1 VSAIA
6 DMKAVELAQAIRDR
20 QVSPVEAVQAA
31 LDRIEARA
39 ELNAFITI
47 TAEAALASAKA
58 AERQVMAGN
67 SLPPLFGVPYS
78 VKDLT
83 NTAGVRTTMGS
94 AIFENFVPAEDAVA
108 VARAK
113 AAGAILIGKTTTPEF
128 GHKQST
134 DAPIFGRTL
143 NPIDPKVTC
152 GASSGGAAV
161 AVASGMGAL
170 ALGTDGGGSI
180 RIPAAC
186 CGIVG
191 LKATLGAIPNLQ
203 PPDLFSANSYVGPM
217 ARDVADASLL
227 FDVLAGADQRDPYG
241 QSTPNSQ
248 PAPRSLAGVKIA
260 WLPRC
265 GKHGLDSE
273 VAAATTAAVS
283 RMEALGAIVEEIAL
297 DFVAMEPS
305 FLVILESGVA
315 SRVAP
320 HLQRFA
326 GRLDPHLV
334 MTAEKGMRHSAVALQ
349 QAGSVRT
356 DMFRKLQSLFQRFD
370 LIVSPVLTAPPL
382 PLGDQLPD
390 GPVLIDGA
398 PAGSL
403 RGGWYPYAFPFN
415 LTGHPAV
422 SLPCGRTRAGLPIGL
437 QIAARWHAD
446 KFLLGAA
453 GIVEQDLC
461 VGEFGGK
468 DIPAPL

>member
-1 VSAIA
+1 MSAIA
-6 DMKAVELAQAIRDR
+6 DMKAVELARAIRDR
-20 QVSPVEAVQAA
+20 RVSPVEAVQAA
-31 LDRIEARA
+31 LDRIGERA
-39 ELNAFITI
+39 ELNAFITV
-47 TAEAALASAKA
+47 TAEAALAAAKI
-58 AERQVMAGN
+58 AEQQVMAGDP
-67 SLPPLFGVPYS
+67 LPLLHGVPYS

-94 AIFENFVPAEDAVA
+94 AIFENFVPAEDAIA

-143 NPIDPKVTC
+143 NPIDPMVTC

-161 AVASGMGAL
+161 AVAAGMGPL

-217 ARDVADASLL
+217 ARDVADTSLL
-227 FDVLAGADQRDPYG
+227 FDVLVGPDKRDPYG
-241 QSTPNSQ
+241 QA
-248 PAPRSLAGVKIA
+248 APDPQRAPQNLAGVKIA

-265 GKHGLDSE
+265 GNHRLDSE
-273 VAAATTAAVS
+273 VEAATTAAVS
-283 RMEALGAIVEEIAL
+283 RMAALGAIVEEIEL
-297 DFVAMEPS
+297 DFVSMEPS

-320 HLQRFA
+320 HLERF
-326 GRLDPHLV
+326 GDRLDPHLV
-334 MTAEKGMRHSAVALQ
+334 VTVEKGMRHSAIALQ
-349 QAGSVRT
+349 QAGFART
-356 DMFRKLQSLFQRFD
+356 DMFRRLQLLFQRFD

-403 RGGWYPYAFPFN
+403 RGGWYPYAFPLN
-415 LTGHPAV
+415 LTGHPAI
-422 SLPCGRTRAGLPIGL
+422 SLPCGGTRRGLPIGL
-437 QIAARWHAD
+437 QIVGRWHAD
-446 KFLLGAA
+446 RSLLGVA
-453 GIVEQDLC
+453 GILEGDLR
-461 VGEFGGK
+461 VREYGGK
-468 DIPAPL
+468 DQ